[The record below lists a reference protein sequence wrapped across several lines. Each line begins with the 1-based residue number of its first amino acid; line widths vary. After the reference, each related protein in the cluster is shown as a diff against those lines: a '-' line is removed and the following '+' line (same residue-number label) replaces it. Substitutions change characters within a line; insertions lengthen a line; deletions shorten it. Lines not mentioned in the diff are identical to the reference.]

1 MDYHK
6 HSRYIKISESPYQ
19 YSTAM
24 DANSAKDL
32 KEAHAMRAQAKE
44 MVKKKAHDL
53 HAVIPHKLVKHVVN
67 MPQAFI
73 APNSKDVM
81 KMTHAPLIF

>member
-24 DANSAKDL
+24 DANSAKVL
-32 KEAHAMRAQAKE
+32 KEANSMRAQAKE

-53 HAVIPHKLVKHVVN
+53 HSVIPRSMACCVVN

-73 APNSKDVM
+73 APNTKDVM